1 MIECERRNPR
11 SAELATLSN
20 TGAALQ
26 VVQKAKED
34 EAIRKRWHRAGL
46 LKCPALLC
54 APFRARIGSM
64 RPPPAGL
71 NTDRDDDPDGENGGA
86 SDRVDVDGASW

>member
-1 MIECERRNPR
+1 MIERERRNPR

-34 EAIRKRWHRAGL
+34 EAIRKRWHSVTFQILRMVRAGL
-46 LKCPALLC
+46 LKSQPCFVHVPSTGSDPCVHPLL
-54 APFRARIGSM
+54 A
-64 RPPPAGL
+64 
-71 NTDRDDDPDGENGGA
+71 
-86 SDRVDVDGASW
+86 